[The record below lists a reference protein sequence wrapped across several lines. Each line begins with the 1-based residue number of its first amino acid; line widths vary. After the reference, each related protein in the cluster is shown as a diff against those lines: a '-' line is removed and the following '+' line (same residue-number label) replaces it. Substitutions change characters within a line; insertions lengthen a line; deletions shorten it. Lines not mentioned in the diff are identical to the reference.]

1 MFEDLVVWVESH
13 GLRLLLILLS
23 TFVLAKMGRR
33 SARETIE
40 RLIED
45 RGGNKMRSDTLESV
59 VGSTTLVTVWV
70 VGSLMLLS
78 ELGVDIGPVLAG
90 AGVAGVALG
99 FGAQYVI
106 RDFLAGLFVI
116 LEDQYRVGDIIMV
129 GESVGEVEDLT
140 LRKVVIRDSDGV
152 VHHITHGEV
161 SRVANMSQ
169 DFARANV
176 TIGVAYDES
185 LDQVQDVL
193 NQIGEEMFE
202 DEGWS
207 AKLKDKPSFLRVEEL
222 ADSVVKVIIRA
233 TTEPLSSLDVEAELR
248 RRIKERF
255 EEEGIEMPYPRM
267 DIHTFSKE

>member
-1 MFEDLVVWVESH
+1 MFEDLVVWVEGH